1 MYVAIGAGVTK
12 FSQSL
17 EILVLIVIVSTHK
30 SYRLFPFTSLSLSLA
45 SSLQKALC
53 YLKLMQIYICILYIQ
68 WTPLLVCPKVFSHRS
83 KDGKFV
89 RFDFQ
94 CFDFFFLLFISCFIS
109 MPSFII
115 CIYIYVLSFFLN
127 LTHLCHL
134 MSSKTRLSMIKS
146 GERNNDNVIRKSK
159 TLVLF
164 TQHQ

>member
-30 SYRLFPFTSLSLSLA
+30 SYRLFPFTSLSLSCLFT
-45 SSLQKALC
+45 SKSFMLSKTHVD
-53 YLKLMQIYICILYIQ
+53 IYICILYIQ

-94 CFDFFFLLFISCFIS
+94 YFDFFFLLFISCFIS